1 MGFTMLLS
9 FNNECLVCRTPL
21 YHTINQMAYLCEN
34 HIGQAEKYYDQK
46 DLFIEIF
53 EREPE
58 WVMSIKHAPAR
69 FRDDLDF
76 MKIAVSQN
84 WKAFF
89 FASDRLIKCPELIAI
104 AEKQNA
110 DILHH
115 FGSPLSK
122 IRKSWLDLQKL
133 TMVIVVF
140 ALFLYLQTQLNNRK
154 NQSILRQKQYEQEQ
168 ELEELKALKKEEEER
183 ELRRNI
189 YGWPTDNPYIH
200 GVEWVDETN
209 RECHPW
215 FEEEEEITKENPK
228 YKAAKAKCL
237 NILKK
242 DGSMFKFMSEV
253 LKDDEDLVLA
263 AVHNAP
269 FIIRE
274 ASLRL
279 RNDVQFLKELI
290 YENPNVYYVL
300 PPILKSHPSLL
311 PLAP

>member
-9 FNNECLVCRTPL
+9 VHHECLVCRTPL

-34 HIGQAEKYYDQK
+34 HIGEAEKYYDQK
-46 DLFIEIF
+46 DLFIAIF

-76 MKIAVSQN
+76 MRIAVSQN
-84 WKAFF
+84 WKALF
-89 FASDRLIKCPELIAI
+89 FASDRLIKNPELIAI

-110 DILHH
+110 EILNH

-122 IRKSWLDLQKL
+122 IRKSWMGLMKL
-133 TMVIVVF
+133 TVVILVF
-140 ALFLYLQTQLNNRK
+140 ALFLSLQTQLKNRE
-154 NQSILRQKQYEQEQ
+154 NQIILRQQQDEQEK
-168 ELEELKALKKEEEER
+168 ELAELQALKKEEEER

-189 YGWPTDNPYIH
+189 YGWPTDTPYMH
-200 GVEWVDETN
+200 GNEFVEETQ

-215 FEEEEEITKENPK
+215 FEGDEITKQDPQ
-228 YKAAKAKCL
+228 YQTVKAKCL
-237 NILKK
+237 MILKK
-242 DGSMFKFMSEV
+242 DGSMFNFMSEI

-263 AVHNAP
+263 SVHNAP
-269 FIIRE
+269 FIILK

-279 RNDVQFLKELI
+279 RNDVHFLKELI
-290 YENPNVYYVL
+290 YENPKVYYVL
-300 PPILKSHPSLL
+300 PPRLKSHPLLL

>member
-1 MGFTMLLS
+1 MGFTMLVS

-46 DLFIEIF
+46 DLFIAIF
-53 EREPE
+53 ERESE

-89 FASDRLIKCPELIAI
+89 FASDRLIKDPDLIAI
-104 AEKQNA
+104 AEKQNPE
-110 DILHH
+110 ILNH

-122 IRKSWLDLQKL
+122 IRKSWIGLKKV
-133 TMVIVVF
+133 TMVILGF
-140 ALFLYLQTQLNNRK
+140 ALFLYLQTQLRNRE
-154 NQSILRQKQYEQEQ
+154 NQAILKQHQYEQEKEVERLQ
-168 ELEELKALKKEEEER
+168 ASSELS
-183 ELRRNI
+183 RNI
-189 YGWPTDNPYIH
+189 YGWPTDIPYMH
-200 GVEWVDETN
+200 GNEWVDETN
-209 RECHPW
+209 RECRPW
-215 FEEEEEITKENPK
+215 FDDEISKEHPQ
-228 YKAAKAKCL
+228 YKAVKVKCL

-242 DGSMFKFMSEV
+242 DGSMFTLMSDL

-279 RNDVQFLKELI
+279 RNDVKFLKELI
-290 YENPNVYYVL
+290 HENPNVYHVL
-300 PPILKSHPSLL
+300 PPSLKSHPSLL